1 MSMQISPLW
10 PDFAPRITGIGTV
23 GDMSDAAFTVLR
35 AALDRHG
42 VLVLPDQPMDDAGQI
57 AFSDRWGPMEP
68 TKGVNPASGTFFAR
82 QSNLAI
88 LQTPAYQRIA
98 ALRAD
103 PGAVQQSQGAA
114 S

>member
-1 MSMQISPLW
+1 MSLQISPLR
-10 PDFAPRITGIGTV
+10 PDFAARVTGIGAV
-23 GDMSDAAFTVLR
+23 GDMSDAAFTAVR
-35 AALDRHG
+35 AALDEHG
-42 VLVLPDQPMDDAGQI
+42 VLVLPDQPMDDARQI

-68 TKGVNPASGTFFAR
+68 TKGVNPASGTPFAR
-82 QSNLAI
+82 QSNPDI